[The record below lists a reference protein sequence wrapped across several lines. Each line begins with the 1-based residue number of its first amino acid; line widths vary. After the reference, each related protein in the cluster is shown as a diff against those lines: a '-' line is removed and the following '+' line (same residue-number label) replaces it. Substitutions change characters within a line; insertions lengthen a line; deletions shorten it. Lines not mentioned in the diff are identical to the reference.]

1 METPSR
7 TGSASFYG
15 VLALALPFLSV
26 VLFIVVSIPLVRV
39 DGALDVVDVG
49 LHQYYVVLYG
59 MIGWVILA
67 LLGVWAIIVSK
78 RRNEPAK
85 LVRIL
90 AWVANSLL
98 FLCALSFL
106 VLSVVIQW

>member
-1 METPSR
+1 LDTTSR

-15 VLALALPFLSV
+15 ILALALPFLSV
-26 VLFIVVSIPLVRV
+26 ALFIVVSIPLVRA
-39 DGALDVVDVG
+39 DGALDVGDA

-59 MIGWVILA
+59 AIGWVIVA
-67 LLGVWAIIVSK
+67 LLGVWAIIISK

-85 LVRIL
+85 FVRTL

-98 FLCALSFL
+98 FLFALSFL
-106 VLSVVIQW
+106 VVSVVLQW